1 MNSCIMLGLT
11 LWTGIDL
18 TAVFKDE
25 DLVANGIE
33 RDSHITVLYS
43 ENKELPR
50 ENLVKTMKTILGDT
64 EWEKLLKTFK
74 SQEPLKI
81 VDHFNLGMFEG
92 SGQEFLVL
100 RLQPESP
107 LFDTLQ
113 ILHTGLKS
121 HFGVSPKFPDYKPH
135 MTLATLEEGK
145 AKDYIFNPTLNL
157 VLEKATFTIDDFIIS
172 YGDNGVYEDYKRYQI
187 TTENAVTRYFRQLQ
201 ASKDK
206 DYYESL

>member
-25 DLVANGIE
+25 DLMANGIE
-33 RDSHITVLYS
+33 RDSHITTLYS
-43 ENKELPR
+43 EGKEIPR
-50 ENLVKTMKTILGDT
+50 ENLEETMKTILGKED
-64 EWEKLLKTFK
+64 WDKLLSEFK
-74 SQEPLKI
+74 KQDPLKV
-81 VDHFNLGMFEG
+81 VDHFSLGIFEG
-92 SGQEFLVL
+92 DGQDYLVL

-107 LFDTLQ
+107 LFDTLY
-113 ILHTGLKS
+113 ILHTGLKG

-135 MTLATLEEGK
+135 VTLATLEKGK
-145 AKDYIFNPTLNL
+145 AKDYMFNPTLNL
-157 VLEKATFTIDDFIIS
+157 VLEKATFTTDDFIIS
-172 YGDNGVYEDYKRYQI
+172 YGETGVYEDYKRYQV

-206 DYYESL
+206 DYYDSL